1 MWQTLRQW
9 LGARQTA
16 QPQAAPLP
24 PLPPP
29 QRHELQ
35 QRLARLQPFAQPGAQ
50 PLATQAL
57 VVFDLETTGLDRQRD
72 SVLSIG
78 AVRIQACGAQPGIAL
93 GHSFARVLK
102 VPVPISPLGQLFH
115 GLTQDDLRQGQ
126 DPRLALLELLEWGQD
141 ALWLAWHAWFDQAML
156 HRAAQQWLGEHAPS
170 SRTGK
175 MLLPLPGVCDLA
187 QLLPALLGPCPACP
201 AAVQPDDTPATMPA
215 KRPSTTPTRR
225 SDHDL
230 DAWLQALGL
239 GHSARHDAV
248 ADAMATAE
256 LTLIA
261 LAHAQA
267 QGLQTWGQLA
277 SLATQRERAQ
287 QQPVF

>member
-9 LGARQTA
+9 LGARQ
-16 QPQAAPLP
+16 AAPLP
-24 PLPPP
+24 PLLPP

-35 QRLARLQPFAQPGAQ
+35 QRLAQLQPFAQPGAQ

-93 GHSFARVLK
+93 GRSFARVLK

-115 GLTQDDLRQGQ
+115 GLTQGDLSQGQ

-175 MLLPLPGVCDLA
+175 LLLPLPGVCDLA
-187 QLLPALLGPCPACP
+187 QLLPALLGPCPTALQ
-201 AAVQPDDTPATMPA
+201 ADMPDKAPVI
-215 KRPSTTPTRR
+215 SG
-225 SDHDL
+225 DHDL

-239 GHSARHDAV
+239 AHSARHDAV

-256 LTLIA
+256 LALIA

-277 SLATQRERAQ
+277 SLASQREREQ
-287 QQPVF
+287 QQPGF

>member
-9 LGARQTA
+9 LGSRQDA
-16 QPQAAPLP
+16 QPQAAPLS
-24 PLPPP
+24 PLLPQ

-35 QRLARLQPFAQPGAQ
+35 QRLAQLRPFAQPGAQ

-115 GLTQDDLRQGQ
+115 GLTQDDLNQGQ

-175 MLLPLPGVCDLA
+175 LLLPLPGVCDLA
-187 QLLPALLGPCPACP
+187 QLLPALLGPCPTALQ
-201 AAVQPDDTPATMPA
+201 ADMPDKAPVI
-215 KRPSTTPTRR
+215 SG
-225 SDHDL
+225 DHDL

-239 GHSARHDAV
+239 AHSARHDAV

-256 LTLIA
+256 LALIA

-277 SLATQRERAQ
+277 SLASQREREQ
-287 QQPVF
+287 QQPGF

>member
-1 MWQTLRQW
+1 MSLSMWQTLRQW
-9 LGARQTA
+9 LGSRQDA
-16 QPQAAPLP
+16 QPQAAPLS
-24 PLPPP
+24 PLPPQ

-35 QRLARLQPFAQPGAQ
+35 QRLAQLRPFAQPGAQ

-115 GLTQDDLRQGQ
+115 GLTQGDLSQGQ

-187 QLLPALLGPCPACP
+187 QLLPALLGPCPTALQ
-201 AAVQPDDTPATMPA
+201 ADMPDKAPVI
-215 KRPSTTPTRR
+215 SG
-225 SDHDL
+225 DHDL

-239 GHSARHDAV
+239 AHSARHDAV

-256 LTLIA
+256 LALIA

-277 SLATQRERAQ
+277 SLASQREREQ
-287 QQPVF
+287 QQPGF

>member
-1 MWQTLRQW
+1 MWKTLRQW
-9 LGARQTA
+9 LGARQAA

-35 QRLARLQPFAQPGAQ
+35 QRLAQLRPFAQPGAQ

-72 SVLSIG
+72 SLLSIG

-102 VPVPISPLGQLFH
+102 APVPISPLGQLFH
-115 GLTQDDLRQGQ
+115 GLTQGDLSQGQ

-156 HRAAQQWLGEHAPS
+156 HRAAQQWLGEYAPS

-187 QLLPALLGPCPACP
+187 QLLPALLGPCPA
-201 AAVQPDDTPATMPA
+201 AEQPEAPATMP
-215 KRPSTTPTRR
+215 TRAG
-225 SDHDL
+225 DHDL

-239 GHSARHDAV
+239 AHSARHDAV

-256 LTLIA
+256 LALIA

-287 QQPVF
+287 QQPGF

>member
-9 LGARQTA
+9 LGARQAA

-29 QRHELQ
+29 QRQALQ
-35 QRLARLQPFAQPGAQ
+35 QRLAQIKPFAQPGAQ

-72 SVLSIG
+72 SLLSIG

-102 VPVPISPLGQLFH
+102 APVPISPLGQLFH
-115 GLTQDDLRQGQ
+115 GLTQGDLSQGQ

-187 QLLPALLGPCPACP
+187 QLLPALLGPCPTALQADMP
-201 AAVQPDDTPATMPA
+201 GKTPVI
-215 KRPSTTPTRR
+215 S

-239 GHSARHDAV
+239 AHSARHDAV

-256 LTLIA
+256 LALIA

-287 QQPVF
+287 QQPGF

>member
-9 LGARQTA
+9 LGARQAA

-24 PLPPP
+24 PLLPP

-35 QRLARLQPFAQPGAQ
+35 QRLAQLQPFAQPGAQ

-93 GHSFARVLK
+93 GRSFARVLK

-115 GLTQDDLRQGQ
+115 GLTQDDLNQGQ

-156 HRAAQQWLGEHAPS
+156 HRAAQQWLGEYAPS

-175 MLLPLPGVCDLA
+175 LLLPLPGVCDLA
-187 QLLPALLGPCPACP
+187 QLLPALLGPCPTALQ
-201 AAVQPDDTPATMPA
+201 ADMPDKAPVI
-215 KRPSTTPTRR
+215 SG
-225 SDHDL
+225 DHDL

-239 GHSARHDAV
+239 AHSARHDAV

-256 LTLIA
+256 LALIA

-277 SLATQRERAQ
+277 SLASQREREQ
-287 QQPVF
+287 QQPGF

>member
-9 LGARQTA
+9 LGARQARQA
-16 QPQAAPLP
+16 QTAPLP
-24 PLPPP
+24 PLPSP
-29 QRHELQ
+29 QRQALQ
-35 QRLARLQPFAQPGAQ
+35 QRLAQIKPFAQPGAQ

-115 GLTQDDLRQGQ
+115 GLTQGELSQGQ

-156 HRAAQQWLGEHAPS
+156 HRAAQQWLGEYAPS

-175 MLLPLPGVCDLA
+175 LLLPLPSVCDLA
-187 QLLPALLGPCPACP
+187 QLLPALLGPCPA
-201 AAVQPDDTPATMPA
+201 AAQPDDAPAAKPA
-215 KRPSTTPTRR
+215 RPSA
-225 SDHDL
+225 DHDL

-239 GHSARHDAV
+239 AHSARHDAV

-256 LTLIA
+256 LALIA

-277 SLATQRERAQ
+277 SLAAQRERAQ

>member
-9 LGARQTA
+9 LGSRQDA
-16 QPQAAPLP
+16 QPQAAPLS
-24 PLPPP
+24 PLLPQ

-35 QRLARLQPFAQPGAQ
+35 QRLAQLRPFAQPGAQ

-93 GHSFARVLK
+93 GRSFARVLK

-115 GLTQDDLRQGQ
+115 GLTQDDLNQGQ

-156 HRAAQQWLGEHAPS
+156 HRAAQQWLGEYAPS

-175 MLLPLPGVCDLA
+175 LLLPLPGVCDLA
-187 QLLPALLGPCPACP
+187 QLLPALLGPCPTALQ
-201 AAVQPDDTPATMPA
+201 ADMPDKAPVI
-215 KRPSTTPTRR
+215 SG
-225 SDHDL
+225 DHDL

-239 GHSARHDAV
+239 AHSARHDAV

-256 LTLIA
+256 LALIA

-277 SLATQRERAQ
+277 SLASQREREQ
-287 QQPVF
+287 QQPGF

>member
-9 LGARQTA
+9 LGARQAA

-35 QRLARLQPFAQPGAQ
+35 QRLAQLQPFAQPGAQ

-93 GHSFARVLK
+93 GHSFVRVLK

-115 GLTQDDLRQGQ
+115 GLTQDDLSQGQ

-156 HRAAQQWLGEHAPS
+156 HRAAQQWLGEYAPS

-175 MLLPLPGVCDLA
+175 LLLPLPGVCDLA
-187 QLLPALLGPCPACP
+187 QLLPALLGPCPTALQ
-201 AAVQPDDTPATMPA
+201 ADMPDKAPVI
-215 KRPSTTPTRR
+215 SG
-225 SDHDL
+225 DHDL

-239 GHSARHDAV
+239 AHSARHDAV

-256 LTLIA
+256 LALIA

-277 SLATQRERAQ
+277 SLASQRERER
-287 QQPVF
+287 QQPGF

>member
-9 LGARQTA
+9 LGARQAA

-24 PLPPP
+24 PLLPP

-35 QRLARLQPFAQPGAQ
+35 QRLAQLQPFAQPGAQ

-115 GLTQDDLRQGQ
+115 GLTQDDLNQGQ

-156 HRAAQQWLGEHAPS
+156 HRAAQQWLGKHAPS

-175 MLLPLPGVCDLA
+175 LLLPLPGVCDLA
-187 QLLPALLGPCPACP
+187 QLLPALLGPCPTALQ
-201 AAVQPDDTPATMPA
+201 ADMPDKTPVI
-215 KRPSTTPTRR
+215 SG
-225 SDHDL
+225 DHDL

-256 LTLIA
+256 LALIA

-277 SLATQRERAQ
+277 SLASQREREQ
-287 QQPVF
+287 QQPGF

>member
-9 LGARQTA
+9 LGSRQDA
-16 QPQAAPLP
+16 QPQAAPLS
-24 PLPPP
+24 PLPPQ

-35 QRLARLQPFAQPGAQ
+35 QRLAQLRPFAQPGAQ

-115 GLTQDDLRQGQ
+115 GLTQGDLSQGQ

-187 QLLPALLGPCPACP
+187 QLLPALLGPCPTALQ
-201 AAVQPDDTPATMPA
+201 ADMPDKAPVI
-215 KRPSTTPTRR
+215 SG
-225 SDHDL
+225 DHDL

-239 GHSARHDAV
+239 AHSARHDAV

-256 LTLIA
+256 LALIA

-277 SLATQRERAQ
+277 SLASQREREQ
-287 QQPVF
+287 QQPGF